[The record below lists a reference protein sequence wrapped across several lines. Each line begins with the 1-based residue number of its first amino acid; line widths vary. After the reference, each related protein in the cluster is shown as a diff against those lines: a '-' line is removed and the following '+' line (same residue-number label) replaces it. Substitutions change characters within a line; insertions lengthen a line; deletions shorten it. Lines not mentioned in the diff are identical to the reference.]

1 MKGNVHN
8 MENSVT
14 VEKVAKAEKIEKRT
28 FVVGERVEK
37 LCTKCEVERGHVVAS
52 ITKRGQVSRV
62 TCPICQT
69 RSTFKSG
76 VKTSGSRSSQAGAPY
91 DPSRQYRAGQTLMHP
106 SFGLGEVTALIE
118 PQKIDV
124 LFADRMRRMIHGRA

>member
-1 MKGNVHN
+1 

-14 VEKVAKAEKIEKRT
+14 VENIAKAEKIEKRT

-76 VKTSGSRSSQAGAPY
+76 VKTSGSRASQAGAPY

-106 SFGLGEVTALIE
+106 AFGLGEVTALIE

-124 LFADRMRRMIHGRA
+124 LFADRMRRMIHGRAQ

>member
-1 MKGNVHN
+1 

-14 VEKVAKAEKIEKRT
+14 VEDVAKAEKIEKRT

-52 ITKRGQVSRV
+52 VTKRGQVSRV

-106 SFGLGEVTALIE
+106 AFGLGEVTALIE

-124 LFADRMRRMIHGRA
+124 LFADRMRRMIHGRAQ

>member
-1 MKGNVHN
+1 

-14 VEKVAKAEKIEKRT
+14 VENVANAEKIEKRT
-28 FVVGERVEK
+28 FEVGERVEK

-76 VKTSGSRSSQAGAPY
+76 VKTSTRASQAGAPY

-106 SFGLGEVTALIE
+106 AFGLGEVTALIE

-124 LFADRMRRMIHGRA
+124 LFADRMRRMIHGRAQ

>member
-1 MKGNVHN
+1 MT
-8 MENSVT
+8 ENIVTAET
-14 VEKVAKAEKIEKRT
+14 VEAIEKRMYA
-28 FVVGERVEK
+28 VGERVEK
-37 LCTKCEVERGHVVAS
+37 LCAKCEVERGHVVS
-52 ITKRGQVSRV
+52 SVTKRGLVSRV

-76 VKTSGSRSSQAGAPY
+76 VKTSGSRASQAGAPY

-106 SFGLGEVTALIE
+106 AFGLGEVTALVE

-124 LFADRMRRMIHGRA
+124 LFADRMRRMIHARA